1 MILKT
6 AMISE
11 SALTRKEADKMSF
24 NVEKVKRKDGFRYR
38 IVKDTVIN
46 GIRKRTYKVLPKGT
60 KKSVAE
66 HICNEMALNAQFG
79 HFIEKEPL
87 TFQRYAEE
95 IYFPKYT
102 NYISVST
109 KRGYLQLYNAPNGVK
124 EILGNY
130 YLAEISP
137 EILQDMVNDYVKNG
151 KSPKTIRNHVS
162 FISSILTQ
170 AMKDNYMKR
179 QEVPTN
185 YIRLPEMVQEEGK
198 AYTLQQVRTILTRA
212 QETNNRTVELL
223 VGICCLAGGL
233 RRSELIAL
241 KWEDIVL
248 DKTEAYI
255 HVRRA
260 IVEDGDGNMVEKP
273 TKTKAGRRMIP
284 IMVDGTVYK
293 ILQKARKE
301 HMKWQSSEPDFQ
313 GGNSIFILP
322 HKPYNLMKPMTLYKN
337 FKRFMKNE
345 CPELPCYRLHDLRH
359 TYITACTNIEGFSE
373 LSLIGT
379 VGHSTIENSKRYQHP
394 LMQKTLA
401 DMEKLEKT
409 FSKIKA

>member
-1 MILKT
+1 M
-6 AMISE
+6 
-11 SALTRKEADKMSF
+11 
-24 NVEKVKRKDGFRYR
+24 
-38 IVKDTVIN
+38 
-46 GIRKRTYKVLPKGT
+46 
-60 KKSVAE
+60 
-66 HICNEMALNAQFG
+66 
-79 HFIEKEPL
+79 
-87 TFQRYAEE
+87 
-95 IYFPKYT
+95 
-102 NYISVST
+102 
-109 KRGYLQLYNAPNGVK
+109 
-124 EILGNY
+124 
-130 YLAEISP
+130 
-137 EILQDMVNDYVKNG
+137 
-151 KSPKTIRNHVS
+151 
-162 FISSILTQ
+162 
-170 AMKDNYMKR
+170 
-179 QEVPTN
+179 
-185 YIRLPEMVQEEGK
+185 
-198 AYTLQQVRTILTRA
+198 
-212 QETNNRTVELL
+212 
-223 VGICCLAGGL
+223 
-233 RRSELIAL
+233 IAL

-248 DKTEAYI
+248 DRTEAYI

-260 IVEDGDGNMVEKP
+260 IVEDGNGNMVEKP

-313 GGNSIFILP
+313 GGNSVFILP

>member
-38 IVKDTVIN
+38 IVKDTVVN

-212 QETNNRTVELL
+212 QETNNRTVEL
-223 VGICCLAGGL
+223 
-233 RRSELIAL
+233 
-241 KWEDIVL
+241 
-248 DKTEAYI
+248 
-255 HVRRA
+255 
-260 IVEDGDGNMVEKP
+260 
-273 TKTKAGRRMIP
+273 
-284 IMVDGTVYK
+284 
-293 ILQKARKE
+293 
-301 HMKWQSSEPDFQ
+301 
-313 GGNSIFILP
+313 
-322 HKPYNLMKPMTLYKN
+322 
-337 FKRFMKNE
+337 
-345 CPELPCYRLHDLRH
+345 
-359 TYITACTNIEGFSE
+359 
-373 LSLIGT
+373 
-379 VGHSTIENSKRYQHP
+379 
-394 LMQKTLA
+394 
-401 DMEKLEKT
+401 
-409 FSKIKA
+409 